1 MLDFFH
7 SKTTAVARFKP
18 NTLDCIQGK
27 SFEEKR
33 LDQFDVKS
41 FLEKTHL
48 FSTKMAPIQKATFS
62 MASAPDHCV
71 QSKVHFP
78 PTNIKSLTSSQNLP
92 ETNKTFLKTH
102 QSCPGLKIDINHRG
116 TESILLKL
124 FLVDEFF
131 K

>member
-1 MLDFFH
+1 MGIFGPFDLILHRGGMANDYSIPLILGYYISS

-18 NTLDCIQGK
+18 DTLDCIQGK

-33 LDQFDVKS
+33 FDQFDVKS

-48 FSTKMAPIQKATFS
+48 FSTKMAPIQKATFP

-78 PTNIKSLTSSQNLP
+78 P
-92 ETNKTFLKTH
+92 NKYKKFNKFTKFTR
-102 QSCPGLKIDINHRG
+102 N
-116 TESILLKL
+116 
-124 FLVDEFF
+124 
-131 K
+131 